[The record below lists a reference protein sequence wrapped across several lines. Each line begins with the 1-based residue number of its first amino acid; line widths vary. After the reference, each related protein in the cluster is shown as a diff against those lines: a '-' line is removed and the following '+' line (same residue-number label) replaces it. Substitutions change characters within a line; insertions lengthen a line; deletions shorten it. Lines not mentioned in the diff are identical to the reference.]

1 MAGSL
6 FSSLVLRF
14 GSIPQAQVLVHPF
27 GRQESISRGALLTL
41 LDSVSRM
48 FCTSAAMNLQTY
60 RGYFVLE
67 MQLGSVV
74 CQKIRNIIDNK
85 LDHI

>member
-14 GSIPQAQVLVHPF
+14 GSIPQTQVFVHPF
-27 GRQESISRGALLTL
+27 ARQESVSRGALFTL

-48 FCTSAAMNLQTY
+48 CCTSAAMNLQTY
-60 RGYFVLE
+60 RGHFVLE
-67 MQLGSVV
+67 VQLGSVV

-85 LDHI
+85 LDHM